1 MFSDKQNL
9 EKSVVSRPALY
20 FKGDFSGREKEY
32 ITRKHKEIKAPKIVK
47 YGKTFQKKIRTK
59 RQKYKSIYF
68 LKGYLT
74 KCKNNISVLRGF
86 TAQNQ
91 KRQNG
96 SILL

>member
-9 EKSVVSRPALY
+9 KESVVSRPALY

-32 ITRKHKEIKAPKIVK
+32 ITRKHKEIKAPKIVNMERHLRK
-47 YGKTFQKKIRTK
+47 DTTK
-59 RQKYKSIYF
+59 RQKYESIYF